1 MVLLLI
7 MRIEPHLTRH
17 LQKILNMKEI
27 PEQADKKKKKIQWK
41 DKKQSHS
48 LLKNINVLQK

>member
-7 MRIEPHLTRH
+7 MKIEPHLTRH

-27 PEQADKKKKKIQWK
+27 PEQADKKKKKIQGK